1 MPHPEER
8 RLRRVSKDERAGTS
22 WFETAQVRLLTTRNR
37 PSDIRARLVDRQLVW
52 LGFSACSSCPAM
64 TKLRQGRMLFNS
76 YQFIFLFLPITLIG
90 YFVLVRLNRLAPV
103 IWLALASLVFY
114 SVSNWQFVLLL
125 LASVA
130 FNYVIGGLLFSKPG
144 PPPTRLAA
152 LPI

>member
-1 MPHPEER
+1 
-8 RLRRVSKDERAGTS
+8 
-22 WFETAQVRLLTTRNR
+22 
-37 PSDIRARLVDRQLVW
+37 
-52 LGFSACSSCPAM
+52 
-64 TKLRQGRMLFNS
+64 MLFNS

-130 FNYVIGGLLFSKPG
+130 FNYVIGGALIPKPPRPPWPAAAPTDRGGGGLPALGLLQIA
-144 PPPTRLAA
+144 RV
-152 LPI
+152 